1 MRMTYSSRIGADLR
15 YQVMR
20 EGLDGEPRNSNGKGI
35 SARDSR
41 ARMRARAFRL
51 CHKGG
56 CVRIGAGTRKYA
68 RPDAHD
74 SPHQVLPLARCASR
88 S

>member
-41 ARMRARAFRL
+41 ARMRARAFRAVSQGWV
-51 CHKGG
+51 CEDWRWDEEI
-56 CVRIGAGTRKYA
+56 CTTRC
-68 RPDAHD
+68 
-74 SPHQVLPLARCASR
+74 S
-88 S
+88 